1 MGQSAGGGIR
11 PARKR
16 HRGIAGGVSR
26 GRWGGDRMTWI
37 DPRIWLLVVAG
48 VIAGAACGYFEGHRD
63 ADQSAKVVDQARQIN
78 DLTNERNEYRR
89 RLAAQQEIATDAAKE
104 RDQAAADAAVAGAA
118 ADGLR
123 RQVAALVA
131 DVRRAGAAAGSPATG
146 DALDLLADVFG
157 RADERA
163 GDLAKIADER
173 GIAGRQCER
182 SYDALIGD
190 AQSNLPQ

>member
-1 MGQSAGGGIR
+1 
-11 PARKR
+11 
-16 HRGIAGGVSR
+16 
-26 GRWGGDRMTWI
+26 MTWI

-48 VIAGAACGYFEGHRD
+48 VIAGSACGYFEGHRD
-63 ADQSAKVVDQARQIN
+63 ADQSAKVADQARQID
-78 DLTNERNEYRR
+78 DLKTERNEIRR

-104 RDQAAADAAVAGAA
+104 RDQARADAAVADGA

-123 RQVAALVA
+123 KQVAALVA
-131 DVRRAGAAAGSPATG
+131 DVRRAGASAGGPAAG

-163 GDLAKIADER
+163 GELAKIADER
-173 GIAGRQCER
+173 GIAGQQCER

-190 AQSNLPQ
+190 TQIDLPR